1 MRSSVRYSIAVYAG
15 LLLAGSIVVP
25 PPTPS
30 RGDVPEPDWLLQ
42 YDAESYDL
50 TPWVDIVPA
59 EASVHEERPRLSASS
74 ARSLSKPPSPH

>member
-30 RGDVPEPDWLLQ
+30 RG
-42 YDAESYDL
+42 AGS
-50 TPWVDIVPA
+50 VPA
-59 EASVHEERPRLSASS
+59 IDFLFDRDAVRGNETDYRQPLPPDMQRDTHTVGGTVPPRSGN
-74 ARSLSKPPSPH
+74 P